1 MNLDAVLNRIDA
13 DLQRSTDR
21 LFELLR
27 IPSIS
32 TDPEYAVQCGTAANW
47 LVDNL
52 KSFGVEAEK
61 RQTQGHPMVVGHI
74 DGNGPHLL
82 FYGHY
87 DVHLLTR
94 LTFGTV
100 ILSFLKSRTQTKGRL
115 LEVAGRLMTK
125 VN

>member
-32 TDPEYAVQCGTAANW
+32 TDPEYAVQCETAANW

-52 KSFGVEAEK
+52 KS
-61 RQTQGHPMVVGHI
+61 
-74 DGNGPHLL
+74 
-82 FYGHY
+82 
-87 DVHLLTR
+87 
-94 LTFGTV
+94 
-100 ILSFLKSRTQTKGRL
+100 
-115 LEVAGRLMTK
+115 
-125 VN
+125 